1 MDPLS
6 ALAVACAVTHFVDF
20 GSKILSKGYEISKS
34 ATGTTELYKDIE
46 TCTSQFESL
55 TNRLSG
61 SVLTGSDAALAQI
74 SQGCQEIA
82 KELLARLEAFKAK
95 KQGKR
100 EVFSKA
106 FLSVWSEKKVKE
118 MQDKLERYRKQLD
131 TTIFADLRCVLAFSL
146 LFSLD
151 QERSSI
157 TRTSPLN
164 VAL

>member
-46 TCTSQFESL
+46 TCTGHTENL
-55 TNRLSG
+55 TKRISG
-61 SVLTGSDAALAQI
+61 PVLTESDAALAQI
-74 SQGCQEIA
+74 SQGCQDIA
-82 KELLARLEAFKAK
+82 KELLARLETFKAK
-95 KQGKR
+95 KRGKR

-131 TTIFADLRCVLAFSL
+131 TTILIDLRYVLAFSL
-146 LFSLD
+146 LFPLD
-151 QERSSI
+151 H
-157 TRTSPLN
+157 
-164 VAL
+164 

>member
-6 ALAVACAVTHFVDF
+6 ALAIACGVTQFVDF
-20 GSKILSKGYEISKS
+20 GSKILSKGFEISKS
-34 ATGTTELYKDIE
+34 ATGTTESYSAIE
-46 TCTSQFESL
+46 AIASDFERL
-55 TNRLSG
+55 TERISG
-61 SVLTGSDAALAQI
+61 PVLTGSDASLARI
-74 SQGCQEIA
+74 RQGCQEIA

-131 TTIFADLRCVLAFSL
+131 TTILVDLRYVLAFSL
-146 LFSLD
+146 LFPLD
-151 QERSSI
+151 H
-157 TRTSPLN
+157 
-164 VAL
+164 